1 MLLNRNVKNISGM
14 KAEKSSQNHFIR
26 SDLMTKD
33 LKMLRNAEISAC
45 NAEELIDLRNV
56 TVNKKMP
63 SDERTSDFIEQVRN
77 PYLFRVDDTVV
88 KVEFGDGKDFSELLV
103 DVIIAG

>member
-1 MLLNRNVKNISGM
+1 M
-14 KAEKSSQNHFIR
+14 
-26 SDLMTKD
+26 
-33 LKMLRNAEISAC
+33 
-45 NAEELIDLRNV
+45 IDLRNV

-63 SDERTSDFIEQVRN
+63 SNERTSDFIEQVRN

>member
-56 TVNKKMP
+56 TVNI
-63 SDERTSDFIEQVRN
+63 SQINQFLGITGGGID
-77 PYLFRVDDTVV
+77 
-88 KVEFGDGKDFSELLV
+88 
-103 DVIIAG
+103 